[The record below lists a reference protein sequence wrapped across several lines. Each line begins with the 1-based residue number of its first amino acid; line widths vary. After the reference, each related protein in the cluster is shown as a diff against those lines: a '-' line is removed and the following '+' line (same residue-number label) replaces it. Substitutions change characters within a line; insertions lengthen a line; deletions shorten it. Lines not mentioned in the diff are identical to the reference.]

1 MNCIKIYNMHQNGAD
16 FICPYQKEKN
26 GKLFFNNRD
35 FESMIELLFAL
46 IVLFF
51 PTSCCLKIRFRRQQ
65 APLKPGEDL
74 EVPLNLSLA
83 DLYNGVTKRMKVF
96 SEY

>member
-16 FICPYQKEKN
+16 FICPYQKKKN

-51 PTSCCLKIRFRRQQ
+51 PTI
-65 APLKPGEDL
+65 AA
-74 EVPLNLSLA
+74 V
-83 DLYNGVTKRMKVF
+83 
-96 SEY
+96 